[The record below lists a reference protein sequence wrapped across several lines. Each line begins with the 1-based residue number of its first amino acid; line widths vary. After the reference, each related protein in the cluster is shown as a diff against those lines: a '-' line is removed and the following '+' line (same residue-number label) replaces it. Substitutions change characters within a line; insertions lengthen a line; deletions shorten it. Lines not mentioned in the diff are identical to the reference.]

1 MTLEGENMATV
12 VERFLKYVKIDTKSN
27 EESTTCPTTK
37 SQYKFGEML
46 VEELKTIGMK
56 NVSIDENGYVMAYIP
71 SNIEKNV
78 ETIGFIAHM
87 DTAPDFSGENVN
99 PQIIENY
106 DGGDII
112 LNKDLNIILSPEK
125 SPELRN
131 YVGETLITTD
141 GTTLLGADDKAGIAE
156 IITAMEFLINN
167 KDIEH
172 GPIAICFTPDEE
184 VGRGAD
190 LFNVEKFGANVAYT
204 IDGGAIGELECENF
218 NAAGVKV
225 IFNGVNVH
233 PGYAK
238 GKMINSMLIANK
250 FIEKLPK
257 SEVPELTSNKEG
269 FYMLAS
275 IDGSVEKTKLSYII
289 RDFDRESFE
298 NRKNNMKMWAEEIN
312 NEFGENSCEIEI
324 KDQYYNMKEKIEP
337 VQYVV
342 DKAFEAMKNCSVVPK
357 VKAIRGGTDG
367 ARLSFMGLPTPN
379 IFAGGENFHGKF
391 EYVPVNSM
399 EKAVD
404 VIVEISKLYA
414 K

>member
-1 MTLEGENMATV
+1 MTKV
-12 VERFLKYVKIDTKSN
+12 VEKFLRYVKIDTKSN
-27 EESTTCPTTK
+27 EESETCPTTK

-46 VEELKTIGMK
+46 VEELKTIGMQ
-56 NVSIDENGYVMAYIP
+56 NVSIDENGYVMAYLP
-71 SNIEKNV
+71 SNVDKTI

-87 DTAPDFSGENVN
+87 DTAPDFLGENVN
-99 PQIIENY
+99 PQIVENY
-106 DGGDII
+106 DGGDIV
-112 LNKDLNIILSPEK
+112 LNKDLNIVLSPEK
-125 SPELRN
+125 SPELKN
-131 YVGETLITTD
+131 YIGETLITTD
-141 GTTLLGADDKAGIAE
+141 GTTLLGADDKAGVAE
-156 IITAMEFLINN
+156 IVTAMEFLINN
-167 KDIEH
+167 PGIEH

-190 LFNVEKFGANVAYT
+190 LFDVEKFGANVAYT

-238 GKMINSMLIANK
+238 DKMINSMLIANK

-257 SEVPELTSNKEG
+257 DEVPELTSNKEG
-269 FYMLAS
+269 FYMLTS

-298 NRKNNMKMWAEEIN
+298 NRKSNMKMWAEEIN
-312 NEFGENSCEIEI
+312 KEFGENSCEIEI

-342 DKAFEAMKNCSVVPK
+342 DKAFEAMENCGIVPK

-391 EYVPVNSM
+391 EYVPVSSM
-399 EKAVD
+399 EKAVE
-404 VIVEISKLYA
+404 VIVEISKLYT

>member
-1 MTLEGENMATV
+1 MTKV
-12 VERFLKYVKIDTKSN
+12 VEKFLRYVKIDTKSS
-27 EESTTCPTTK
+27 EGSETCPTTE
-37 SQYKFGEML
+37 SQYKFGELL
-46 VEELKTIGMK
+46 VEELKSIGMK
-56 NVSIDENGYVMAYIP
+56 DASIDENGYVMAYLP
-71 SNIEKNV
+71 SNVDKKV

-87 DTAPDFSGENVN
+87 DTAPDFSGENVK
-99 PQIIENY
+99 PQIVENY

-112 LNKDLNIILSPEK
+112 LNKDLNIVLSPEK
-125 SPELRN
+125 SPELKN
-131 YVGETLITTD
+131 YIGETLITTD
-141 GTTLLGADDKAGIAE
+141 GTTLLGADDKAGVAE
-156 IITAMEFLINN
+156 IMTAMEFLINN
-167 KDIEH
+167 PGIKH

-204 IDGGAIGELECENF
+204 MDGGAIGELECENF

-225 IFNGVNVH
+225 IFNGLNVH

-238 GKMINSMLIANK
+238 DKMINSMFFANK

-257 SEVPELTSNKEG
+257 DEVPELTSDKEG
-269 FYMLAS
+269 FYMLTS

-289 RDFDRESFE
+289 RDFDRASFE
-298 NRKNNMKMWAEEIN
+298 NRKNNMKIWAEEIN
-312 NEFGENSCEIEI
+312 KEFGENSCEIEI

-337 VQYVV
+337 VKYVV
-342 DKAFEAMKNCSVVPK
+342 DKAFEAMENCGIVPK

-391 EYVPVNSM
+391 EYVPISSM